1 MSFIFFFLALSVLVL
16 IHEAGHYLAARMFGI
31 KAEEFGFG
39 FPPRLLGFVK
49 ENGKWKRVGLRDQGG
64 YPGTIWSIN
73 WLPLGGF
80 VRIKGENPGSEH
92 DPDSLVAKPIWQRLI
107 VMAAGVIMN
116 WLLAIVLFS
125 VVFWVGTTM
134 YLENVPSG
142 AVVRDQ
148 NIAITEILPQAPAS
162 VAGLIAGDQVLRL
175 NGQEVR
181 TADEARKF
189 IQDQGVNPLRLTLVR
204 NKVTQ
209 EVDVTPTYL
218 TDIGR
223 TGIGVGLADVGTVS
237 LPPLS
242 AVRAG
247 AVMTGQLTKAIVIG
261 FGDIIRGL
269 ITHRSVPAGVSG
281 PVGIAVMAK
290 DVAAQGVMPFL
301 QFLGLLSVNLAVL
314 NFLPIPA
321 LDGGRALFL
330 MVEAIRRKPL
340 NRAWE
345 AGMHNVAF
353 LILLMLIALITVRDL
368 GHYSGTVSR
377 LLQSI

>member
-16 IHEAGHYLAARMFGI
+16 IHEAGHYLAARFFGI

-49 ENGKWKRVGLRDQGG
+49 DHGKWKRVGLKDQGG

-80 VRIKGENPGSEH
+80 VRIKGENPGHENET
-92 DPDSLVAKPIWQRLI
+92 DSLSAKPIWQRLI

-125 VVFWVGTTM
+125 VVFWVGTTA
-134 YLENVPSG
+134 YLENVPAG

-148 NIAITEILPQAPAS
+148 AIAITEILPQAPAGA
-162 VAGLIAGDQVLRL
+162 AGLMAGDHILRL
-175 NGQEVR
+175 NGQDVR
-181 TADEARKF
+181 TADETRKL
-189 IQDQGVNPLRLTLVR
+189 IQDQGTNVMHLTLVR
-204 NKVTQ
+204 DKATQ
-209 EVDVTPTYL
+209 EIDVTPAYL

-223 TGIGVGLADVGTVS
+223 TGIGVGLADVGTIS

-242 AVRAG
+242 ALRAG
-247 AVMTGQLTKAIVIG
+247 TVMTGQLTKAIVIG

-269 ITHRSVPAGVSG
+269 VTQRSVPAGVSG
-281 PVGIAVMAK
+281 PVGIAIMAK
-290 DVAAQGVMPFL
+290 DVAAQGVTPFL

-321 LDGGRALFL
+321 LDGGRAFFL
-330 MVEAIRRKPL
+330 IIEAIRKKPF

-345 AGMHNVAF
+345 AGMHNIAF
-353 LILLMLIALITVRDL
+353 LLLLMLIALITVRDL
-368 GHYSGTVSR
+368 GH
-377 LLQSI
+377 

>member
-1 MSFIFFFLALSVLVL
+1 
-16 IHEAGHYLAARMFGI
+16 
-31 KAEEFGFG
+31 
-39 FPPRLLGFVK
+39 
-49 ENGKWKRVGLRDQGG
+49 
-64 YPGTIWSIN
+64 
-73 WLPLGGF
+73 
-80 VRIKGENPGSEH
+80 
-92 DPDSLVAKPIWQRLI
+92 
-107 VMAAGVIMN
+107 
-116 WLLAIVLFS
+116 
-125 VVFWVGTTM
+125 
-134 YLENVPSG
+134 
-142 AVVRDQ
+142 
-148 NIAITEILPQAPAS
+148 
-162 VAGLIAGDQVLRL
+162 LRL